1 MLDATAQCTRRSPPP
16 LHLLIVA
23 LQVFLVNYTA
33 LCMYPALQAR
43 YRPPGW
49 RRLPALFAH
58 SLSFLLKKRV
68 ESVDHVLPERFF
80 TPVTTFLLFN
90 LMALIGNLLTTNG
103 LPIPGPKRLW
113 IPVCLRFLLLPAM
126 LFCNYRPS
134 TRVLP
139 VLIRSDWLYSLLS
152 ALQGLSNGYLLSL
165 AVMYAPKMVSK
176 QDSPTVGMMIGVT
189 GQSDEESLLFTMKRG
204 SAVRHGFHRLGS
216 HDNLPLATDRRLITE
231 ACGDSILERRRH
243 P

>member
-1 MLDATAQCTRRSPPP
+1 MYASITATLALAYCCVAGVSRELHCSLHVPRSSSQVQTSWLAP
-16 LHLLIVA
+16 LACSLCSLLE
-23 LQVFLVNYTA
+23 F
-33 LCMYPALQAR
+33 
-43 YRPPGW
+43 
-49 RRLPALFAH
+49 
-58 SLSFLLKKRV
+58 SSEKRV

-204 SAVRHGFHRLGS
+204 SAVRHGFHRLGVTTTF
-216 HDNLPLATDRRLITE
+216 LWPLIV
-231 ACGDSILERRRH
+231 G
-243 P
+243 